1 MAGVAMIA
9 PTFAAIAGVLLVA
22 LFPTR
27 DERAAFRRRRARHL
41 MAYYRAPWSR
51 ALEPGGALVAPFTI
65 GRKPMKP
72 GATIGHPKRLEEG
85 NA

>member
-1 MAGVAMIA
+1 MIA

-41 MAYYRAPWSR
+41 VAYYRAPWSR

-65 GRKPMKP
+65 GREPMTSECSLSDT
-72 GATIGHPKRLEEG
+72 ATAHEG
-85 NA
+85 DLSR

>member
-1 MAGVAMIA
+1 MMA

-22 LFPTR
+22 LFPTP
-27 DERAAFRRRRARHL
+27 DERAALRRRRARRL
-41 MAYYRAPWSR
+41 VASNRAPWSR

-65 GRKPMKP
+65 G
-72 GATIGHPKRLEEG
+72 GAPVVPTIEHPNRLEEG